1 MKVRFLFLSCILL
14 SVLFVLSTSIVD
26 AVSQT
31 VRIEAGQKK
40 TKSIYLRVDS
50 VVKGKLSVIG
60 DSNSQIDFYITGPSE
75 EIVVPKERV
84 SVKDFRFTA
93 TKEGTYTLHFDNSFS
108 TKRKT
113 VTYNY
118 DVRRYIFGMPQEDF
132 LVILVMIIAAV
143 GIILFVAI
151 SRP

>member
-1 MKVRFLFLSCILL
+1 VF
-14 SVLFVLSTSIVD
+14 FVLGISVVD

-31 VRIEAGQKK
+31 VHIEAGEKK
-40 TKSIYLRVDS
+40 TESIYLREDS
-50 VVKGKLSVIG
+50 VVAGKLSVIG
-60 DSNSQIDFYITGPSE
+60 DSNSQIDFYITGPNE
-75 EIVVPKERV
+75 EIIVPKERV

-93 TKEGTYTLHFDNSFS
+93 TKEGTYTLNFDNSFS
-108 TKRKT
+108 PERKT

-132 LVILVMIIAAV
+132 LVLLVMIIAAV
-143 GIILFVAI
+143 GVILFVAI